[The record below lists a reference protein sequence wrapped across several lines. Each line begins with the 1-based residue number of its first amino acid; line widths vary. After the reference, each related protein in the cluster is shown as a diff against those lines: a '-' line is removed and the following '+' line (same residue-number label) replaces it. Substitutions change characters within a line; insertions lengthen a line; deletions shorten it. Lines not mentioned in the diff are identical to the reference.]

1 MLNPE
6 ANVPLNKSEM
16 KTAQDTSMTIEK
28 ETYQTT
34 GLPNLDEAKM
44 RVRNVDVFY
53 GEKQAIFDVNID
65 IGKNEVISMI
75 GPSGCGKSTFLR
87 CLNRMNDTI
96 DICRVSGSL
105 LLDNEDI
112 YDRKIDV
119 VELRARV
126 GMVFQKPNPF
136 PKSIYENVAYGA
148 RIHGLTDNK
157 VELDELVEKS
167 LVRCG
172 LWKEVKDRLSEP
184 ATGLSGGQQQ
194 RVIIARAL
202 CSKPDLLVF
211 DEPLNGVDFET
222 KLSIY
227 DLLLNLNKNKDV
239 TILFVSHEVEHIVG
253 HCDHVLCLNRT
264 MHEGCHP
271 LDFAKGVV
279 SACSVPDKTLQT
291 AQTVPIHHH
300 HSADSSCSS

>member
-1 MLNPE
+1 MIAAQNVGLQIEGNIILNDVSFSIVKGE
-6 ANVPLNKSEM
+6 YV
-16 KTAQDTSMTIEK
+16 
-28 ETYQTT
+28 
-34 GLPNLDEAKM
+34 GL
-44 RVRNVDVFY
+44 
-53 GEKQAIFDVNID
+53 
-65 IGKNEVISMI
+65 I
-75 GPSGCGKSTFLR
+75 GPNGAGKSSLIKLILGFHKPTSGALSIAPEIQIGYVPQNYNLSAIVPISVREVMLMTGVKKNDFLQEN
-87 CLNRMNDTI
+87 LEKVGLSND
-96 DICRVSGSL
+96 
-105 LLDNEDI
+105 
-112 YDRKIDV
+112 
-119 VELRARV
+119 
-126 GMVFQKPNPF
+126 F
-136 PKSIYENVAYGA
+136 
-148 RIHGLTDNK
+148 LTKNFHK
-157 VELDELVEKS
+157 
-167 LVRCG
+167 
-172 LWKEVKDRLSEP
+172 
-184 ATGLSGGQQQ
+184 LSGGQQQ